1 MVWRQ
6 YANTIE
12 ENSNFSVIQTTSFYQ
27 QEHAGSK
34 ASVCNR
40 SYSVIAVKRLVY
52 ERRLNLPTGLLCVK
66 IQSLFYHVSV
76 GSSDIYR
83 RSHCYSPTDWHH

>member
-1 MVWRQ
+1 MLTPLRK
-6 YANTIE
+6 TL
-12 ENSNFSVIQTTSFYQ
+12 TSLSSKSLVSISKS
-27 QEHAGSK
+27 SK

-52 ERRLNLPTGLLCVK
+52 ERRLNLLTGLLCVK